1 MKTEEA
7 EELEEESVVKNTHPK
22 DRTASTQ
29 SYEFHPE

>member
-1 MKTEEA
+1 MKTESGGA
-7 EELEEESVVKNTHPK
+7 EEESVVKNTHPK